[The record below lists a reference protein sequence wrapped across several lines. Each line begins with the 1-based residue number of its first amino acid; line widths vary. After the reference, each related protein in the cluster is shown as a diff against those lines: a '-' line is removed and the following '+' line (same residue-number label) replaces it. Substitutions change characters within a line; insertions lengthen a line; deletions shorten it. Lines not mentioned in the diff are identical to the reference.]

1 MAMDERAAFAVVI
14 GRLIQRLRSGGT
26 SQQALAIKAGLSQS
40 ALSRFE
46 NGQSV
51 PDLYETRR
59 LAMALGYKPEAFMGL
74 IEQSFARTA
83 EVAQKVSKTE
93 AWEGLAAVAVG
104 GLALLGVMAI
114 LEESAKK
121 AGKKSSR

>member
-1 MAMDERAAFAVVI
+1 MDERAAFAVVV
-14 GRLIQRLRSGGT
+14 GQLIQRLRGRAT
-26 SQQALAIKAGLSQS
+26 SQQTLAAKAGLSQS

-59 LAMALGYKPEAFMGL
+59 LAIALGQKPEAFVGL

-93 AWEGLAAVAVG
+93 PWEGLAAVAVG
-104 GLALLGVMAI
+104 GLAVLGVMAI
-114 LEESAKK
+114 LDESSKK
-121 AGKKSSR
+121 AGKKGPR